1 MEWLGDHVRLSEYF
15 PQCEYIER
23 LASRD
28 VARAEAVR
36 FSSQSF

>member
-1 MEWLGDHVRLSEYF
+1 MEWFGDHVRLSEYF

-23 LASRD
+23 LASHD